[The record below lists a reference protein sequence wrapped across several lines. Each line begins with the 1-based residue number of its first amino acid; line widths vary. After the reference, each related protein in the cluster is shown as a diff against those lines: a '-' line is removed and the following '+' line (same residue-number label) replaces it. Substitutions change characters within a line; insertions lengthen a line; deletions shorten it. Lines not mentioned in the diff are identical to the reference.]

1 MTNTEYEEIS
11 ILFSD
16 AVSQMIKA
24 SKLSPVEKREI
35 TRKKNQLL
43 RLIMKKLNIHSTPI
57 SLLVNQN
64 EKYF

>member
-1 MTNTEYEEIS
+1 MTNTEYEKIS

-16 AVSQMIKA
+16 AVSQMLKA
-24 SKLSPVEKREI
+24 SNLSPVEKREI